1 MLEVSV
7 LSMEDLIAHEFA
19 IMGLLLMFITGIL
32 SIVGGSVS
40 YYLSGFISRWIR
52 KKKMVVRLLA
62 WSIFLP
68 ISFGLPI
75 GIIGLIGSRSLGIF
89 FTGFSMTILFYLKE
103 FPFNLI
109 FLGIWLLGV
118 LLITRKH
125 IDRMLRRS
133 LETLKH

>member
-19 IMGLLLMFITGIL
+19 IMGLLLMLITGIL

-40 YYLSGFISRWIR
+40 YYLSGLISRWIV
-52 KKKMVVRLLA
+52 KKKKLVRLSA
-62 WSIFLP
+62 WSILLP
-68 ISFGLPI
+68 VSFGLPI
-75 GIIGLIGSRSLGIF
+75 GIIGLIGGRSLEIF

-118 LLITRKH
+118 LLITRKNA
-125 IDRMLRRS
+125 DRMLR
-133 LETLKH
+133 

>member
-7 LSMEDLIAHEFA
+7 LSMEDLTAHEFA
-19 IMGLLLMFITGIL
+19 IMGLLLMLITGIL

-40 YYLSGFISRWIR
+40 YYLSGLISRWIV
-52 KKKMVVRLLA
+52 KKKKLVRLSA
-62 WSIFLP
+62 WSILLP
-68 ISFGLPI
+68 VSFGLPI
-75 GIIGLIGSRSLGIF
+75 GIIGLIGGRSLEIF

-118 LLITRKH
+118 LLITRKNA
-125 IDRMLRRS
+125 DRMLR
-133 LETLKH
+133 